1 MESSPESVAST
12 WQRAKPFV
20 VAVTIVAGF
29 AAALVLAY
37 VLLNPAA
44 PAPRGRVPGAT
55 APMSTVADV
64 YLNAAKHE
72 DCGLTR
78 VLTTSHTTAW
88 CDDPHLIS
96 YRLVAR
102 TGDDGQ
108 CMAYEITT
116 TASADGSMDAGSRGW
131 SFCFVQTK
139 AGWRL
144 WDQGQG

>member
-1 MESSPESVAST
+1 MESPTATARSP
-12 WQRAKPFV
+12 WRRAKPFV
-20 VAVTIVAGF
+20 IAVGIAGGF
-29 AAALVLAY
+29 AAALALAY
-37 VLLNPAA
+37 VLLNSAA

-55 APMSTVADV
+55 APMSTVAEV
-64 YLNAAKHE
+64 YMVAAKQE
-72 DCGLTR
+72 DCGMTR

-88 CDDPHLIS
+88 CEDPHLTS

-108 CMAYEITT
+108 CLAYEITT
-116 TASADGSMDAGSRGW
+116 TASSDGSMDAGSRGW